1 MIIHPPRGEEGD
13 MEVEARG
20 VEGPIVVVAIGGFE
34 VASILEFRGVPKSA
48 PEICEDWEH
57 RP

>member
-1 MIIHPPRGEEGD
+1 

-48 PEICEDWEH
+48 PEICEDWEL